1 MKEIGTVKWF
11 NAAKGYGFLQRAN
24 GEDVFCHFSAIQGQ
38 GFRSLEEGARVE
50 FEVKQGPKGLQAENI
65 TREGDREVED
75 QPQDQPQERLDLEGE
90 YLALAAV
97 GGKLKLVSI
106 TPDGYRFLDQSENLY
121 NILFVYSSETRAFEL
136 AIEEL
141 ESLINN
147 SRVKEADLQDF
158 FERNPDFIKNDEY
171 KKAHPHIV
179 LSSDAAQPLIPDFV
193 LEPVDQARLCDL
205 LELKLPSAQVFVLK
219 DNRQR
224 FSAAVAEACAQL
236 REYSL
241 YFDEERNRE
250 FVEDTYGLTAYKPRM
265 FVIIGRRGSVSPI
278 QLRRMEMDAPGL
290 NLRTYDDVLTRMKAK
305 MVAMKQG
312 RWRC

>member
-11 NAAKGYGFLQRAN
+11 NAAKGFGFLQREN
-24 GEDVFCHFSAIQGQ
+24 GEDVFCHFSEIQT
-38 GFRSLEEGARVE
+38 EGYRTLDEGSRVE
-50 FEVKQGPKGLQAENI
+50 FEVKKGPKGLQAENI
-65 TREGDREVED
+65 VLLGDRKVED
-75 QPQDQPQERLDLEGE
+75 PPEEKLDQEGE
-90 YLALAAV
+90 YLALASV

-121 NILFVYSSETRAFEL
+121 NILYVYSSETRAFEL

-141 ESLINN
+141 ESLIN
-147 SRVKEADLQDF
+147 SAKVKEADLQDF

-171 KKAHPHIV
+171 KKAHPHIA
-179 LSSDAAQPLIPDFV
+179 LSSDAAHPLIPDFV

-205 LELKLPSAQVFVLK
+205 LELKLPSAQIFVLK
-219 DNRQR
+219 ENRQR

-241 YFDEERNRE
+241 YFDEEKNRR
-250 FVEDTYGLTAYKPRM
+250 FIEDTYGLTAYKPRM
-265 FVIIGRRGSVSPI
+265 FVIIGRKGSVNPI

-290 NLRTYDDVLTRMKAK
+290 NLRTYDDVLTRMKAR

-312 RWRC
+312 KWRC